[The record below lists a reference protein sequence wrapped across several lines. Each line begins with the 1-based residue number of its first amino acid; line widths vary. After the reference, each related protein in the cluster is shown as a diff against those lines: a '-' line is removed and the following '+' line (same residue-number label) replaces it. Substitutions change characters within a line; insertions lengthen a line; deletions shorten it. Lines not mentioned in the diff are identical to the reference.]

1 MWEPKK
7 GNEKS
12 TAEKPRT
19 ENLSTSAVE
28 AVNNFVGVREATL
41 NDLNEIYAIEK
52 ESFPDPYPK
61 PLLKAFFFHPGAYI
75 VAVVEKKVVGYAI
88 GIIRYRSLGHVISI
102 AVRKDF
108 RGKGIGKKLLNE
120 LIDRLFAMGA
130 KKIRIE
136 VRESNEIAIN
146 LYKKVGFVT
155 KEKII
160 GYYPD
165 GETALVMF
173 IDLPQGRRM

>member
-1 MWEPKK
+1 MLEPKK
-7 GNEKS
+7 GNEKL
-12 TAEKPRT
+12 TDGKPRT
-19 ENLSTSAVE
+19 ENLSTSPVDG
-28 AVNNFVGVREATL
+28 VNNFVGVREATL

-61 PLLKAFFFHPGAYI
+61 ALLKAFLFHPGAYI
-75 VAVVEKKVVGYAI
+75 VAVVERKVVGYAI
-88 GIIRYRSLGHVISI
+88 GIIRYRSLGHKISI
-102 AVRKDF
+102 AVRKDY

-120 LIDRLFAMGA
+120 LLNRLFAMGA

-146 LYKKVGFVT
+146 LYRKVGFVP
-155 KEKII
+155 KEKIS

-173 IDLPQGRRM
+173 IDLPQSHRM